1 MGDLAAI
8 FPRFPYEILN
18 IILSYSE
25 DGLIRGRYYRGWMV
39 HRIQW
44 DSEFIYDLEALLLMR
59 RVFPGYWYYGANPDE
74 KYVYFFIKDYF
85 KTSIRERGA
94 WDF

>member
-25 DGLIRGRYYRGWMV
+25 DGLIRGSYLRGWMV
-39 HRIQW
+39 YRIQW
-44 DSEFIYDLEALLLMR
+44 DSELIYDLEALLLMR
-59 RVFPGYWYYGANPDE
+59 RVFPEYCSYSAHPDE
-74 KYVYFFIKDYF
+74 KHVYFFIKEYF
-85 KTSIRERGA
+85 KAEIRERGV
-94 WDF
+94 WI

>member
-44 DSEFIYDLEALLLMR
+44 DSEFIHDLEALLLVR
-59 RVFPGYWYYGANPDE
+59 RIWPLYWCYEADSDE
-74 KYVYFFIKDYF
+74 RHIYFFMKGYF
-85 KTSIRERGA
+85 KTAIRERGA